1 MSAIKFFIVVKTHTC
16 KSVLGYK
23 TNYNLPFVVFF
34 LAVKYQEKEQIE
46 FVLEQAAVFNIW
58 SLEVEM
64 NRVIVE
70 TV

>member
-1 MSAIKFFIVVKTHTC
+1 MSAIKVFIVVYTHKC
-16 KSVLGYK
+16 NKVLDYK
-23 TNYNLPFVVFF
+23 TNYNLPFVF
-34 LAVKYQEKEQIE
+34 LAVKYQDKEQIE

-58 SLEVEM
+58 TLEVGI